1 MRKIQGETQVGRK
14 VQKCVTK
21 NKLANAFTGKEKL
34 RPLSMIVFKEHFNE
48 KCAIFVGLTFPSK
61 TLTLMRVTY
70 DEFSLFY
77 RLHILTSAHL
87 SACVA
92 LSFLRTWK
100 CELCPHTHFSPERR
114 KDISRSRYFRWP
126 FFFLSWASWCTRAY
140 ICVVMHSFMRM
151 GKGKFSFLRM

>member
-77 RLHILTSAHL
+77 RLHILTSAYL
-87 SACVA
+87 SVRVSMCCPFFS
-92 LSFLRTWK
+92 LHMKMRTMSAHPLFPRTK
-100 CELCPHTHFSPERR
+100 EGHRA
-114 KDISRSRYFRWP
+114 ISGDL
-126 FFFLSWASWCTRAY
+126 FFLSWAS
-140 ICVVMHSFMRM
+140 
-151 GKGKFSFLRM
+151 